1 MPDFDRPRVRVG
13 MARDERRPDD
23 GSRLDWL
30 QKRLEAATR
39 SGTLQEELH
48 NLGLSYLFHRDIR
61 LVIDEEIKA
70 ESIGT
75 NHAPE

>member
-1 MPDFDRPRVRVG
+1 MPDSNAINPHG
-13 MARDERRPDD
+13 IDD

-30 QKRLEAATR
+30 QKRLEEATR

-48 NLGLSYLFHRDIR
+48 NLGLLYLFHRDIR
-61 LVIDEEIKA
+61 LVIDEIKA

>member
-1 MPDFDRPRVRVG
+1 MPDPETTVSSTN
-13 MARDERRPDD
+13 DD
-23 GSRLDWL
+23 SSRLDWL

-75 NHAPE
+75 KGTNHAPE